1 MQEVSEE
8 LNIPIIVSQTSI
20 KKSASYRTLREYVP
34 WKGLY

>member
-20 KKSASYRTLREYVP
+20 KKSASYRTLRANP
-34 WKGLY
+34 NLQTD